1 MKQHSEVRAEAVV
14 KAGMTLCKL
23 DTEALEALPR
33 GDKRKAL
40 IALAVKRETTVP
52 LDWIATRLYMGARST
67 VSREV
72 GALAKVLPKDKKLM
86 KLYQQLV
93 AADV

>member
-1 MKQHSEVRAEAVV
+1 M
-14 KAGMTLCKL
+14 
-23 DTEALEALPR
+23 
-33 GDKRKAL
+33 L

-52 LDWIATRLYMGARST
+52 LDWIAARLHMGARST

-72 GALAKVLPKDKKLM
+72 GALAKKLPKDKKLT

-93 AADV
+93 TDDV